1 MKKHLILLVLFTG
14 CVISGFAQQQITRFA
29 VVDTARVYSTFFRDA
44 QNVRDYE
51 KKRADI
57 QKKIDEMSNQIQE
70 LMQLKAD
77 AMEKDD
83 DIKVLKYEEQ
93 INKKTEYLSEYA
105 NVKNQELANLKKKLS
120 SNDNFYKMLYEEI
133 SKEAEL
139 SGYSMVMDI
148 QNSDSILWYSQSVDI
163 TDSIISRLSSR
174 KN

>member
-14 CVISGFAQQQITRFA
+14 CIISGFAQQQITRFA

-105 NVKNQELANLKKKLS
+105 N
-120 SNDNFYKMLYEEI
+120 YEEI

>member
-14 CVISGFAQQQITRFA
+14 CIISGFAQQQITRFA

-105 NVKNQELANLKKKLS
+105 NVKTRNWQ
-120 SNDNFYKMLYEEI
+120 
-133 SKEAEL
+133 
-139 SGYSMVMDI
+139 
-148 QNSDSILWYSQSVDI
+148 
-163 TDSIISRLSSR
+163 T
-174 KN
+174 

>member
-1 MKKHLILLVLFTG
+1 M
-14 CVISGFAQQQITRFA
+14 
-29 VVDTARVYSTFFRDA
+29 
-44 QNVRDYE
+44 YE